1 MIDLMIEIRL
11 PINFLYKDKS
21 KRRYLVTHSTNI

>member
-1 MIDLMIEIRL
+1 MTEIRL

-21 KRRYLVTHSTNI
+21 KSKYYVMHSTSI